1 MLITRRAEF
10 SASHICA
17 VPGLSAEENYAI
29 YGDEASP
36 NGHGH
41 NYVLEVVLEG
51 QPDPTTGMIVDL
63 KDVKEILEQ
72 EVVQPFDHRHLNHEV
87 SAFRDIVPTTE
98 NIAIYIWQQL
108 KPHFEGTS
116 ARLALVRLRETDD
129 LYVEYDGITT

>member
-17 VPGLSAEENYAI
+17 IPGLSPEENYAI
-29 YGDEASP
+29 YGDESSP

-51 QPDPTTGMIVDL
+51 TPDPKTGMIIDL
-63 KDVKEILEQ
+63 KDVKEILEK

-87 SAFRDIVPTTE
+87 SAFKETVPTPE
-98 NIAIYIWQQL
+98 NIAIYIWNRL
-108 KPHFEGTS
+108 VPYFENS
-116 ARLALVRLRETDD
+116 QARLALVRLRETDD
-129 LYVEYDGITT
+129 LYVEYDGSVT